1 MCVLL
6 FPRLLTHQ
14 EQVVFQI
21 LCFHLETMDFLCFK
35 LTAEELHLRL
45 IAVWLDLKRIF
56 HFLFTHRYLKILQW
70 LAISQSFQPFLEAV
84 HSSLNCEIMHLTQT
98 NEHYWERA
106 YTLDRILQYPEE
118 KISLYVDACLPWITP
133 ILLLRLNISGAI

>member
-45 IAVWLDLKRIF
+45 IAV
-56 HFLFTHRYLKILQW
+56 
-70 LAISQSFQPFLEAV
+70 
-84 HSSLNCEIMHLTQT
+84 
-98 NEHYWERA
+98 
-106 YTLDRILQYPEE
+106 
-118 KISLYVDACLPWITP
+118 
-133 ILLLRLNISGAI
+133 